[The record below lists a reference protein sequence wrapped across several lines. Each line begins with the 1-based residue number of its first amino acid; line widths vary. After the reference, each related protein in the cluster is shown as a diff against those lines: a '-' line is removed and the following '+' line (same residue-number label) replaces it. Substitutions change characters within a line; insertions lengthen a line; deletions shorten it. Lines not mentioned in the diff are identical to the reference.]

1 MSFVDGILQVVL
13 PHVQVPALL
22 LLQELC
28 LHALPL
34 LVRVLLRLQRLGKSS
49 SHNDIRFMYVAQAM
63 YLTLV
68 SKFDEENYERSYG
81 WQRLERA
88 LAIAE
93 FSSTCHLRIKLGAVY
108 GLYHSLLP
116 ILFSP

>member
-1 MSFVDGILQVVL
+1 MNLCVGILQVVL

-49 SHNDIRFMYVAQAM
+49 SHYDIRFMYVAQAM

-68 SKFDEENYERSYG
+68 SKFFDEENYERSYG
-81 WQRLERA
+81 W
-88 LAIAE
+88 
-93 FSSTCHLRIKLGAVY
+93 
-108 GLYHSLLP
+108 
-116 ILFSP
+116 